1 VRSKVYTTNAQNESI
16 NRKYG
21 QVRKKTKLFSEVTIV
36 VSGVRG
42 VSPEGEG
49 QSTVE
54 KICEK
59 SRFFEI
65 RVDRGRPTEWSQ
77 RWERSRAVSK
87 LFVHQFC

>member
-1 VRSKVYTTNAQNESI
+1 MHRKNRLTESTD
-16 NRKYG
+16 RCE
-21 QVRKKTKLFSEVTIV
+21 KKTKLFSEVTIA

-49 QSTVE
+49 ESTVE

-65 RVDRGRPTEWSQ
+65 RVDQRRSYGRGW
-77 RWERSRAVSK
+77 
-87 LFVHQFC
+87 